1 MHSLKAGANQ
11 IAPAFLH
18 EESPVAMSG
27 MLDFENTNAF
37 FYEIRPSQSS
47 KGYIECTG
55 DSFNN
60 FNKREKDYS
69 KWHRSVWDRA
79 VEESALK
86 DSQKFRAFYLK
97 KYLSSFTVYHFH
109 DTSSVSPMRGDCNLR
124 RYCFLIIK
132 DLSIISLTNAQNRQR
147 L

>member
-55 DSFNN
+55 DL
-60 FNKREKDYS
+60 
-69 KWHRSVWDRA
+69 WDRA

-97 KYLSSFTVYHFH
+97 KYLTSFTVYHFH